1 MTTGVTTR
9 LQRKSRNT
17 SRSSNATSA
26 TASAAES
33 QTTNSNSTST
43 RSSAATSSS
52 APLPTV
58 TVTVNSSSTQSQENV
73 KEEIDPLC
81 IRSMSE
87 TATPSP
93 VSNLNK
99 STTRR
104 ASSNGNLQ
112 SQQQQPQTVE
122 TTSSTTTSTTT
133 TTTSTSSF
141 LPANKIKT
149 EPDGDVVMKTESDNN
164 NWSTYPPNGLKHE
177 VIKTEEIKTEGK
189 AVDDIVKKEET
200 NVKEEKKIEI
210 KKEPNDDKEND
221 EGKLLNN
228 ISITF
233 NPT

>member
-43 RSSAATSSS
+43 RSSAAASSS

-87 TATPSP
+87 TASPSP
-93 VSNLNK
+93 VSNLNSK

-112 SQQQQPQTVE
+112 SQQQQTVE
-122 TTSSTTTSTTT
+122 TTSSMTTTITTT
-133 TTTSTSSF
+133 ISTSSF
-141 LPANKIKT
+141 LPAKIKT
-149 EPDGDVVMKTESDNN
+149 EPDGDVVMKTESDSN

-177 VIKTEEIKTEGK
+177 VIKAEEIKTEGK

-221 EGKLLNN
+221 EGKLLLTK
-228 ISITF
+228 IAIHT
-233 NPT
+233 T

>member
-43 RSSAATSSS
+43 RSSAAASSS

-87 TATPSP
+87 TASPSP
-93 VSNLNK
+93 VSNLNSK

-112 SQQQQPQTVE
+112 SQQTVE
-122 TTSSTTTSTTT
+122 TTSSTTTTITTT
-133 TTTSTSSF
+133 ISTSSF
-141 LPANKIKT
+141 LPAKIKT
-149 EPDGDVVMKTESDNN
+149 EPDGDVVMKTESDSN

-189 AVDDIVKKEET
+189 TVDDIVKKEET

-221 EGKLLNN
+221 EGKLLLTK
-228 ISITF
+228 IAIHT
-233 NPT
+233 T